1 MKHSEAFEKLV
12 AEIKPLIKEISIEE
26 VVDWQKSA
34 KPFSLIDVREDNEWS
49 EERIDKAH
57 HLGKGIIERDIE
69 KCFPDRESCLVLYCG
84 GGYRSALAAHNI
96 SRMGYKNI
104 YSMQGGFR
112 SWKEK
117 GLPISD
123 TKADFKSP

>member
-26 VVDWQKSA
+26 VIDWQKSA
-34 KPFSLIDVREDNEWS
+34 KPFTLIDVREDNEWS
-49 EERIDKAH
+49 QERIDKAH
-57 HLGKGIIERDIE
+57 HLSKGIIERDIE
-69 KCFPDRESCLVLYCG
+69 KYFPQRNSCLVLYCG
-84 GGYRSALAAHNI
+84 GGYRSALAAYNI
-96 SRMGYKNI
+96 NRMGYKNI

-112 SWKEK
+112 KWKEN

-123 TKADFKSP
+123 TKLNF